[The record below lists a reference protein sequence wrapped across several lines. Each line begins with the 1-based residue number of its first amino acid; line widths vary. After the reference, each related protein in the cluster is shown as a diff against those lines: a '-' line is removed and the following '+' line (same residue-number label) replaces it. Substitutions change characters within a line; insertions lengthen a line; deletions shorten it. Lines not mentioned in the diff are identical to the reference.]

1 MNWKTF
7 IIIILAGTSLVFS
20 VLYFTRK
27 PKTII
32 VTVSDPEIIAPPDT
46 VYKWKIKLVPSKPDT
61 QYVIIEDSTAQ
72 EMTVSEE
79 TVIQNTPLGVVASR
93 NLAFAYC
100 PVIGFADSIYLPD
113 GGAAAME
120 RIKKEI
126 LSANE
131 PSKTLE
137 KMLIGGI
144 IVETCILGGILL
156 IN

>member
-7 IIIILAGTSLVFS
+7 IIILLFGTSVAFS

-32 VTVSDPEIIAPPDT
+32 VTVSDPAIISPPDT
-46 VYKWKIKLVPSKPDT
+46 VYKWKIKLVPSRPDT
-61 QYVIIEDSTAQ
+61 CYVIVEDSTAF

-79 TVIQNTPLGVVASR
+79 TVRQNTPLGVIASK

-100 PVIGFADSIYLPD
+100 PVVGFADSIYLPD

-120 RIKKEI
+120 RIKKEV
-126 LSANE
+126 LSANK

-144 IVETCILGGILL
+144 IVETCLLVGFVL